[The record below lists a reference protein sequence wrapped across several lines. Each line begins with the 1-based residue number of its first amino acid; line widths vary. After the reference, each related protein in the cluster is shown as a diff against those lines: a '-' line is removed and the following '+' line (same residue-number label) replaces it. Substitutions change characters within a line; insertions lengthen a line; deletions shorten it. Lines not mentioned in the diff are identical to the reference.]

1 MPGRATPGSL
11 GWKKGRRQG
20 VGWGGLLASS
30 SQKQE
35 LPQGVSRPDRARE
48 QPGDQPLLL
57 GLQFS
62 PLGLERRGRK
72 ASWRSLGGEGAF
84 GRAGSG
90 SGGPAPSE
98 GAVGV
103 RPRPA
108 SLIHWRPHLVKCFL
122 SWEPEIHGV

>member
-1 MPGRATPGSL
+1 M
-11 GWKKGRRQG
+11 
-20 VGWGGLLASS
+20 GWGDLLASS

-72 ASWRSLGGEGAF
+72 ASWRSLGERVLSAVL
-84 GRAGSG
+84 
-90 SGGPAPSE
+90 APDLE
-98 GAVGV
+98 VQLP
-103 RPRPA
+103 PRVLWA
-108 SLIHWRPHLVKCFL
+108 
-122 SWEPEIHGV
+122 